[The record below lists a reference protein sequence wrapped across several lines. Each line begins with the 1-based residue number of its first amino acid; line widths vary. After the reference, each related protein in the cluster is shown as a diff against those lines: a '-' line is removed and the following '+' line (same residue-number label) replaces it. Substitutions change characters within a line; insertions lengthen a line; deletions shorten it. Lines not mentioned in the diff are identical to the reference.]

1 MINYWSSTCAPCK
14 KELPDFVTAHDEL
27 GEQVRFI
34 GIDAFSSLPSEIEFA
49 KDRGVD
55 YDLFYDGDGSFST
68 ALGLTSQ
75 PVTLFVRP
83 DGTIMK
89 QTGEIDLAEIRSSV
103 AELLVAPRATG
114 VTG

>member
-1 MINYWSSTCAPCK
+1 MPVAIVTDTTHYAPP
-14 KELPDFVTAHDEL
+14 EFVA
-27 GEQVRFI
+27 EQ
-34 GIDAFSSLPSEIEFA
+34 GIHEVSLYVNEGGNAIRESEI
-49 KDRGVD
+49 VD
-55 YDLFYDGDGSFST
+55 YEQFYDGDGSFST